1 MNFQTLWRSPYFLIV
16 EVFTFTLTWLFRLA
30 WRWRFFSQSKSFHIP
45 QQKIFWNDAVMFIRS
60 TFFTFQSF
68 ARCETCLN
76 RGLNELLIKSQVA
89 VSEFLKIVRIFHEF
103 SGFVLIFKTE
113 LADWSKNWLNWD
125 FRKQIQISR
134 WPNQPIKILVNKVWI
149 LKSAESF
156 SNSR

>member
-76 RGLNELLIKSQVA
+76 RGLNELLIKLQVA
-89 VSEFLKIVRIFHEF
+89 VSEFFKILQIHEF
-103 SGFVLIFKTE
+103 SGFVLILKRSSLIGQKFDSTE
-113 LADWSKNWLNWD
+113 I
-125 FRKQIQISR
+125 F
-134 WPNQPIKILVNKVWI
+134 VNKFKFRADQINQWKYSSTK
-149 LKSAESF
+149 LEF
-156 SNSR
+156 